1 MVNQDR
7 AQPERG
13 LAVGGGDNPQY
24 LTLVDVNAFLEQEM
38 EKLLRIPKQF
48 SRDPPFPSELLG
60 KPYSMG
66 YEPLKFHHFD
76 GRNGSVVEHVSRFIH
91 TMGPYAGDKELC
103 LREFAKSIVDRVYT
117 WYTTLRPRSIKT
129 LDEMMERFCAKYHPG
144 EDKVTF
150 QSLQMVRQR
159 PGEDPVQFIKRFE
172 DVSLDCYGDHEEKE
186 LVETCIS
193 NMLFDYRLN
202 LENLYITQV
211 VDLLQRTRRT
221 V

>member
-38 EKLLRIPKQF
+38 EKLSGIPKQF
-48 SRDPPFPSELLG
+48 SRDPPFPLELLG

-91 TMGPYAGDKELC
+91 TMGPYAGD
-103 LREFAKSIVDRVYT
+103 
-117 WYTTLRPRSIKT
+117 
-129 LDEMMERFCAKYHPG
+129 
-144 EDKVTF
+144 
-150 QSLQMVRQR
+150 
-159 PGEDPVQFIKRFE
+159 
-172 DVSLDCYGDHEEKE
+172 
-186 LVETCIS
+186 
-193 NMLFDYRLN
+193 
-202 LENLYITQV
+202 
-211 VDLLQRTRRT
+211 
-221 V
+221 